1 MRVGVIHY
9 NSHAIFEML
18 EFFTPWCKICELLVR
33 PALIRTLVQQILQ
46 IAVDVEVMRPGH
58 LNDRVDYCA
67 GICSLDT
74 VTEQPV
80 LAAYCKRPD
89 RILAGVVCK
98 AAPAILQICFR
109 SLAPVLN
116 ISDRLVHPGVADRLL
131 LIKP

>member
-80 LAAYCKRPD
+80 LATYCKRPD
-89 RILAGVVCK
+89 RILAG
-98 AAPAILQICFR
+98 L
-109 SLAPVLN
+109 S
-116 ISDRLVHPGVADRLL
+116 
-131 LIKP
+131 